1 MPKQLKVY
9 PIPVELKIEGIS
21 PKHTENLR
29 LVILELFTKNPEILE
44 EEKSPQDILQILGF
58 NTSEIETQPQKGKWA
73 YVAEELATKDTL
85 PPEADEILEE
95 GKKWRQNFRIP
106 RKGLALHLRK
116 RGQARFNF
124 LILDFYTNCNV

>member
-29 LVILELFTKNPEILE
+29 LVILELFTKNPEIFE

-73 YVAEELATKDTL
+73 YVAKELATKDTL
-85 PPEADEILEE
+85 PPEADEIFDT
-95 GKKWRQNFRIP
+95 GKKWRQSFCIP
-106 RKGLALHLRK
+106 REGMALHLEEK
-116 RGQARFNF
+116 
-124 LILDFYTNCNV
+124 

>member
-1 MPKQLKVY
+1 
-9 PIPVELKIEGIS
+9 
-21 PKHTENLR
+21 
-29 LVILELFTKNPEILE
+29 LFTKNPEILE

-95 GKKWRQNFRIP
+95 GKKWRQNCLP
-106 RKGLALHLRK
+106 LLAQCHQVKLWNPNL
-116 RGQARFNF
+116 
-124 LILDFYTNCNV
+124 